1 MLHSKNQYKSPLV
14 ISIAS
19 QTCTFSFR
27 PQFFPTVTFRRACL
41 FSLLMF
47 LVLKSG
53 IFILDVSIVFVSYYL
68 VMNNLHLC
76 QSLPTLIP
84 KSINFWFKINQSF
97 CYDDPPS
104 LRSQCCCLVS
114 MSSPILWD
122 PMGCSTPGSS
132 VPGIFQA
139 RILEWVAV
147 SFSRGFSQPRKW
159 TCIPCMARRI
169 FTTEASGKP

>member
-1 MLHSKNQYKSPLV
+1 MLHRKNQYKSPFV

-19 QTCTFSFR
+19 QTRTFSIR
-27 PQFFPTVTFRRACL
+27 PQFFSTVTFRRACL

-76 QSLPTLIP
+76 QSLPTLTP
-84 KSINFWFKINQSF
+84 KPINFWFKVNQSF
-97 CYDDPPS
+97 CWWSAP
-104 LRSQCCCLVS
+104 LRSQCCCFVS
-114 MSSPILWD
+114 MSCPTVWD
-122 PMGCSTPGSS
+122 PMDCSTPGSS

-139 RILEWVAV
+139 SILEWVAV
-147 SFSRGFSQPRKW
+147 SFSRGFPQPRNW
-159 TCIPCMARRI
+159 TCIPCVVGRI
-169 FTTEASGKP
+169 FTTEAPGKS